1 MKMTNKTSFMA
12 IVLCILC
19 TMIHA
24 QVKLLKSDLI
34 KFDFNQLAN
43 NKSKIQHKDA
53 ALMPAYNQLIKDADK
68 SLEFKPV
75 SVMDKKDF
83 PPSGNKHDYMS
94 IAPYWWP
101 DTAKPNGLPY
111 IKKDGEVNPEVA
123 NYPDKENFPKV
134 IRNIYTLSLA
144 YYFSGEEKYAAHA
157 SKLIQV
163 WYLDTATRMNPNL
176 NFGQAVKGVITGR
189 AEGIIDTR
197 HFVYLID
204 AVEILKGS
212 KSWTTQHQT
221 TLKQWFSEFLSWLQ
235 NSKIGIKEMKAKNN
249 HGVWYDAQTLAI
261 ALYID
266 STDLANKT
274 VNNVLTRLDKQMDE
288 KGLFPLELERTTS
301 LHYSVFIMN
310 AFEIV
315 AQLSEKTKTNLWTA
329 KTSSGKTF
337 KQAFDA
343 IYPFLTDKKKWEYK
357 QITEYDYADGIN
369 LLLRADSRFNC
380 ITCIEDIKY
389 IAKQNYIIQLFN
401 LL

>member
-1 MKMTNKTSFMA
+1 MTVLMVF
-12 IVLCILC
+12 VLCIKC
-19 TMIHA
+19 SIIHA
-24 QVKLLKSDLI
+24 QEKLLKSDLI
-34 KFDFNQLAN
+34 KFDFNELAK
-43 NKSKIQHKDA
+43 NKKRISHKDL
-53 ALMPAYNQLIKDADK
+53 ALLPAYNQLIKDANK

-75 SVMDKKDF
+75 SVMDKTDF

-101 DTAKPNGLPY
+101 DLTKPNSVPY

-134 IRNIYTLSLA
+134 VRNIYTLSLA

-157 SKLIQV
+157 SKLLQV
-163 WYLDTATRMNPNL
+163 WYLDTATKMNPNL

-204 AVEILKGS
+204 AVELLKGS
-212 KSWTTQHQT
+212 KSWTADNQT
-221 TLKQWFSEFLSWLQ
+221 ELKQWFSKFLNWLQ
-235 NSKIGIKEMKAKNN
+235 YSKIGIKEKNAKNN
-249 HGVWYDAQTLAI
+249 HGIWYDAQTLAI

-266 STDLANKT
+266 STDLANKI
-274 VNNVLTRLDKQMDE
+274 VNNVLLRLDKQMDE

-315 AQLSEKTKTNLWTA
+315 AQLSDKTKTNFWTA

-343 IYPFLTDKKKWEYK
+343 VYPFLTDKKKWEYK
-357 QITEYDYADGIN
+357 QITDYDYADGIN
-369 LLLRADSRFNC
+369 LLLRASSRFNC
-380 ITCIEDIKY
+380 KTCKEDIIY
-389 IAKQNYIIQLFN
+389 IGKENYKLQLFN